1 MLKDAYIMYSCFSV
15 IQLLRSDFRYTSN
28 SISLKDFD
36 IQLRRPNKH
45 YKNYSDRTFM
55 GNYDTLF
62 EFLHELET

>member
-15 IQLLRSDFRYTSN
+15 IQPVRSDFRYTSN

-36 IQLRRPNKH
+36 IQLRRQNP
-45 YKNYSDRTFM
+45 SDRTFM